1 MLAVFDAKAVSAIR
15 YSKDGVRASY
25 WHECVIL

>member
-1 MLAVFDAKAVSAIR
+1 MAVVFDAKAVSAIR
-15 YSKDGVRASY
+15 YSKDEVRVNN